1 MLSISRSSSRHCFSR
16 FVTRPTSCCGSRR
29 RTIVHSHSGDTF
41 PEHSSP
47 SPQSL
52 LHSQTQPQTQPAQ
65 LPPFSDIARN
75 LLEGDR
81 DNHHIQYF
89 VCDRFLESL
98 GQESLLQSLHSRLRQ
113 MDTDGELK
121 FVLNQISFRTDRVKW
136 IEKRDSQSE
145 LRTDDHDN
153 DRCFDDYMSIML
165 QLQSG
170 LFTAMNEH
178 LVASERPLLQ
188 IAEMHDTKRM
198 EVMASC
204 YPSNSAH
211 YDRHIDDAKGTFNRI
226 VTCCYYL
233 SDRVS
238 EEVFRGDT
246 SGGRDGDGLGG
257 HLRLYPAS
265 KHRNSPQLQQHI
277 GEPHI
282 DVAPIRDR
290 LVMFSSRDTPHEV
303 RPTFHRRYALSMWL
317 YGHQALSEEQ
327 LDRVQGR
334 KL

>member
-1 MLSISRSSSRHCFSR
+1 
-16 FVTRPTSCCGSRR
+16 
-29 RTIVHSHSGDTF
+29 
-41 PEHSSP
+41 
-47 SPQSL
+47 
-52 LHSQTQPQTQPAQ
+52 
-65 LPPFSDIARN
+65 
-75 LLEGDR
+75 
-81 DNHHIQYF
+81 
-89 VCDRFLESL
+89 
-98 GQESLLQSLHSRLRQ
+98 
-113 MDTDGELK
+113 MDADGELK

-136 IEKRDSQSE
+136 IEKRDGRSE
-145 LRTDDHDN
+145 LGTDDS

-165 QLQSG
+165 QLQSR

-188 IAEMHDTKRM
+188 IAEMHGTKTM

-211 YDRHIDDAKGTFNRI
+211 YDRHMDDAKGVFNRI

-233 SDRVS
+233 SDQVS
-238 EEVFRGDT
+238 EEAFRGDT
-246 SGGRDGDGLGG
+246 SGGSDGDGLGG

-265 KHRNSPQLQQHI
+265 KPCNSVQVQQHTI
-277 GEPHI
+277 GEQPHI
-282 DVAPIRDR
+282 DIAPIRDR
-290 LVMFSSRDTPHEV
+290 LVIFSSRDTPHEV

-327 LDRVQGR
+327 LSRVQGR